1 VIFNLTLKE
10 MTMANAIEQVGSMN
24 GILGGSRQKALDIA
38 KAFMNREN
46 ESAGAKQTDPM
57 QALGNDPASGV
68 DDPNGVTDPK
78 DLGDSKNILE
88 DKNQNGIPDFI
99 EKMLT
104 PEQLE
109 QMLDMMRN
117 QALGGGG
124 GGSCGGG
131 GGGGPQ
137 GVGGAQGGGG
147 GGAQG
152 PGGGGGAQGP
162 GGGGAQGPGGGGGAQ
177 GPGNS
182 NAPGAAANST
192 ATLDINGDGK
202 ADVQAKGQ
210 GAQEYL
216 DTVVKD
222 AAKNPEVAR
231 DILAAAKQD
240 QNGMLEI
247 DMTKNLQNGRAGET
261 MVGQKGLGNMDGG
274 KISIDPTRAQNQS
287 QQYNKEVFV
296 HELQHKKG
304 YQHDTEAHV
313 AEMKDIVAQEAG
325 TSDSVKLG

>member
-10 MTMANAIEQVGSMN
+10 MTMANAIEQIGSMN

-46 ESAGAKQTDPM
+46 EPAGAKQTDPM
-57 QALGNDPASGV
+57 QALGNDPA
-68 DDPNGVTDPK
+68 NGVTDPNGVSDPK
-78 DLGDSKNILE
+78 DVGDSKNIME

-124 GGSCGGG
+124 GGGSCGGG
-131 GGGGPQ
+131 GGGGPK
-137 GVGGAQGGGG
+137 GVGGAQGGG

-152 PGGGGGAQGP
+152 PGGGYA
-162 GGGGAQGPGGGGGAQ
+162 AQ

-231 DILAAAKQD
+231 NILAAGEDSAKKGGS
-240 QNGMLEI
+240 GMLEI
-247 DMTKNLQNGRAGET
+247 DMTKNLQNGRAGEAV
-261 MVGQKGLGNMDGG
+261 VGQKGPGVMDGSEM
-274 KISIDPTRAQNQS
+274 SIDPTRAQKQN

-296 HELQHKKG
+296 HELEHLQGEK
-304 YQHDTEAHV
+304 HDSEAN
-313 AEMKDIVAQEAG
+313 VAQMKEEVERQAG

>member
-1 VIFNLTLKE
+1 
-10 MTMANAIEQVGSMN
+10 
-24 GILGGSRQKALDIA
+24 
-38 KAFMNREN
+38 
-46 ESAGAKQTDPM
+46 
-57 QALGNDPASGV
+57 
-68 DDPNGVTDPK
+68 
-78 DLGDSKNILE
+78 
-88 DKNQNGIPDFI
+88 
-99 EKMLT
+99 
-104 PEQLE
+104 
-109 QMLDMMRN
+109 MLDMMRN
-117 QALGGGG
+117 QALGGSGSGGG

-147 GGAQG
+147 AQGPGGGGGGAQG
-152 PGGGGGAQGP
+152 LGGGGGGAQGP
-162 GGGGAQGPGGGGGAQ
+162 GGGGAAQ

-231 DILAAAKQD
+231 DILAAAKQG

-247 DMTKNLQNGRAGET
+247 DMTKNLQNGRAGEA
-261 MVGQKGLGNMDGG
+261 MVGQKGPGVVDGS
-274 KISIDPTRAQNQS
+274 KISIDPNRAQNQT

-296 HELQHKKG
+296 HEMQHLKSEK
-304 YQHDTEAHV
+304 HDTEAHV
-313 AEMKDIVAQEAG
+313 AHMKAEVQRLAG

>member
-1 VIFNLTLKE
+1 
-10 MTMANAIEQVGSMN
+10 MANAIEQIGSME
-24 GILGGSRQKALDIA
+24 GILGGSRKKAFDIA
-38 KAFMNREN
+38 KAFMNRDN
-46 ESAGAKQTDPM
+46 KPAGAQQADPM
-57 QALGNDPASGV
+57 QTPGTDPA
-68 DDPNGVTDPK
+68 NGVTDPNGVSDPK
-78 DLGDSKNILE
+78 DVGDSKNIME

-124 GGSCGGG
+124 GGGSCGGGGG

-137 GVGGAQGGGG
+137 GVGGAQGGGGAQGPGGGG

-162 GGGGAQGPGGGGGAQ
+162 GGGGAAQ
-177 GPGNS
+177 GLGNS

-231 DILAAAKQD
+231 NILAAGEVSAKKGGS
-240 QNGMLEI
+240 GMLEI
-247 DMTKNLQNGRAGET
+247 DMTKNLQNGRAGEAV
-261 MVGQKGLGNMDGG
+261 VGQKGPGVMDGSEM
-274 KISIDPTRAQNQS
+274 SIDPTRAQKQN

-296 HELQHKKG
+296 HELEHLQGEK
-304 YQHDTEAHV
+304 HDSEAS
-313 AEMKDIVAQEAG
+313 VAQMKEEVQRQAG